1 MENIFNQIKIKTYYF
16 NELPIPKYYF
26 NNKLLTTDL
35 FYYFLDNLDNENY
48 DTLRLDLENALTNNA
63 NEEYI

>member
-1 MENIFNQIKIKTYYF
+1 MQTDKIF